1 MSIEDILKVAE
12 NFEIEGFKFY
22 REKKEEIKNSI
33 AKEVLE
39 FLQNMEK
46 EHTEYIRKIR
56 SAMENNSEIPVNSVV
71 DSTKEFFEERFKSQK
86 IDKTPSEDDL
96 KDLSILRMALLIEK
110 DFVNYYDKASKKA
123 EELGNEKLRN
133 ILINLKKW
141 EEGHVRL
148 VEEMINVVF
157 EKNSLDLGFYPF

>member
-22 REKKEEIKNSI
+22 KEKKEEVKNKL

-39 FLQNMEK
+39 FLQEMER

-56 SAMENNSEIPVNSVV
+56 KALEEEGEIPVAPL
-71 DSTKEFFEERFKSQK
+71 DTTKDFFNERLKDQK
-86 IDKTPSEDDL
+86 IEETPSEDDI

-110 DFVNYYDKASKKA
+110 DFVIYYDKAA
-123 EELGNEKLRN
+123 ERAKVMEDKTLES
-133 ILINLKKW
+133 ILINLREW
-141 EEGHVRL
+141 EKGHVKL
-148 VEEMINVVF
+148 VKELISRIF
-157 EKNSLDLGFYPF
+157 EKNRLDLGFYPF

>member
-22 REKKEEIKNSI
+22 KAKKEEIRNKLAREI
-33 AKEVLE
+33 LE

-56 SAMENNSEIPVNSVV
+56 KSLEENNEIPEVIV
-71 DSTKEFFEERFKSQK
+71 DTTKSFFDEKFKTQK
-86 IDKTPSEDDL
+86 IEVTPSEDDL

-110 DFVNYYDKASKKA
+110 DFVNFYDKAANKA
-123 EELGNEKLRN
+123 EELGKKELKE
-133 ILINLKKW
+133 ILENLKKW
-141 EEGHVRL
+141 EEGHVKL
-148 VEEMINVVF
+148 VNELISRIY
-157 EKNSLDLGFYPF
+157 EKNSLDLGFYPFE